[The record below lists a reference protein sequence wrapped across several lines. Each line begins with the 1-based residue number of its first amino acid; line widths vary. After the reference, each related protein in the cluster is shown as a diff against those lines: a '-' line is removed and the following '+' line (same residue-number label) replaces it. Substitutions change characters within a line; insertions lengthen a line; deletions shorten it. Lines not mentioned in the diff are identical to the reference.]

1 MGGVLRRH
9 LDPGK
14 PLHVEPLRVGA
25 RELLGS
31 RADHTLPHGSLLS
44 CTVSRRSRPHATS
57 SVHGLLKPS
66 AGSRDSTAAQ
76 APQPRALSSRS
87 RTVYGLSAAA
97 LPRARSLGGSSAGP
111 HPTLRANGCR
121 AERGHAPGGMTPRAP
136 RKTRHP
142 WPRNGQGSG
151 HTFKRQPHAAGT
163 TNIVRLAMSSVSSL
177 AKRTAPTM
185 AMSRHQLVLLPR
197 CRPARGGRGAADEF
211 RWSVADQNPRLIG
224 TSSPGLMQP
233 RRLPGYVASARQGS
247 PPNAPR
253 KPFHRWHSSL
263 IDAK

>member
-1 MGGVLRRH
+1 VALRKRSHTRLRRCGRSKMSRMVCAACH
-9 LDPGK
+9 PAFSPGTNAASMGWAASSDVTSTRASCS
-14 PLHVEPLRVGA
+14 HVEPLRVGA

-142 WPRNGQGSG
+142 WPGTVKDQGT
-151 HTFKRQPHAAGT
+151 H
-163 TNIVRLAMSSVSSL
+163 
-177 AKRTAPTM
+177 
-185 AMSRHQLVLLPR
+185 
-197 CRPARGGRGAADEF
+197 
-211 RWSVADQNPRLIG
+211 
-224 TSSPGLMQP
+224 
-233 RRLPGYVASARQGS
+233 
-247 PPNAPR
+247 
-253 KPFHRWHSSL
+253 
-263 IDAK
+263 